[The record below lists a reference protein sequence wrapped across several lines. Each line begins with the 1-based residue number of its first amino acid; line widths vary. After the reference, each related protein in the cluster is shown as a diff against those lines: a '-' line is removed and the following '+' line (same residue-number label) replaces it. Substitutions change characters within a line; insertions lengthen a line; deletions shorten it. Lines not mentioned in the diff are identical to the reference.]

1 MRQGIALVLS
11 APSGTGK
18 STLCQMLRKEFP
30 DFGYSISCTTRPMRP
45 GEINGKDYFFLS
57 KPDFERMREA
67 GQFAEWAQVHGHLYG
82 TPLAP
87 VHSMLENGVNALL
100 DIDVQGAAQLKIA
113 IPDATFVFI
122 LPPDM
127 RELQRRL
134 AARGLDDEKSIHA
147 RLENALAEIREAFW
161 YNAIIVND
169 KLEEAYAA
177 LRSVF
182 IAARLAPS
190 HNMKILEKILEDAEN
205 FHA

>member
-1 MRQGIALVLS
+1 MRQGIAFVIS

-30 DFGYSISCTTRPMRP
+30 DFGYSISCTTRPMRA
-45 GEINGKDYFFLS
+45 GEVNGQDYFFIS
-57 KPDFERMREA
+57 KNDFERMRNA
-67 GQFAEWAQVHGHLYG
+67 GEFAEWANVHGHLYG

-87 VHSMLENGVNALL
+87 VNSMLKSGMNALF
-100 DIDVQGAAQLKIA
+100 DIDVQGAAQLKIT

-127 RELQRRL
+127 EELQRRL
-134 AARGLDDEKSIHA
+134 ASRGLDDEKSIHL
-147 RLENALAEIREAFW
+147 RLKNALAEIREAFW
-161 YNAIIVND
+161 YDAIIVND
-169 KLEEAYAA
+169 KLEDAYAA

-182 IAARLAPS
+182 LAAMLAPA
-190 HNMKILEKILEDAEN
+190 HNMNTLEKILEDAER